1 MSEPAAQGRNWVRNT
16 TIAVGV
22 VAVAFLVLL
31 VFARTGPRDSAES
44 NLLGK
49 PAPIV
54 ETTTLDGGSFNLSHR
69 KGSWV
74 LLNFFNST
82 CVPCIREHPE
92 LVKFVADESAREEPA
107 ELYTVI
113 NDDSDDAVLNFF
125 AKNGG
130 SWDQIKDD
138 NGEIAVAFGV
148 AKVPETWIIDPY
160 GYVRMRIAGEV
171 TAEFLESKM
180 LEFRA
185 QAGS

>member
-1 MSEPAAQGRNWVRNT
+1 MSEDSLGRNWVRKT

-31 VFARTGPRDSAES
+31 VFARTGPRDSASS

-54 ETTTLDGGSFNLSHR
+54 ETSTLDGTKFNLSHR

-82 CVPCIREHPE
+82 CVPCVREHSE
-92 LVKFVADESAREEPA
+92 LVKFVTDESTREEPA

-113 NDDSDDAVLNFF
+113 NDDSDDAVRDFF
-125 AKNGG
+125 DKNGG
-130 SWDQIKDD
+130 AWGKIKDD
-138 NGEIAVAFGV
+138 DGEIAVEFGV
-148 AKVPETWIIDPY
+148 AKVPETWIIDPN

-171 TAEFLESKM
+171 TADFLAEKM
-180 LEFRA
+180 LEFRT

>member
-1 MSEPAAQGRNWVRNT
+1 MSETSASGRYWVRNT

-22 VAVAFLVLL
+22 IAIAFLVLL

-49 PAPIV
+49 PAPVV
-54 ETTTLDGGSFNLSHR
+54 ETTTLEGESFNLSHR

-82 CVPCIREHPE
+82 CVPCVREHPE
-92 LVKFVADESAREEPA
+92 LVKFVADEESRDEPA

-113 NDDSDDAVLNFF
+113 NDDSDDAVRNFF
-125 AKNGG
+125 DKNGG
-130 SWDQIKDD
+130 SWGKIKDD

-148 AKVPETWIIDPY
+148 AKVPETWIIDPN

-180 LEFRA
+180 LEFRT